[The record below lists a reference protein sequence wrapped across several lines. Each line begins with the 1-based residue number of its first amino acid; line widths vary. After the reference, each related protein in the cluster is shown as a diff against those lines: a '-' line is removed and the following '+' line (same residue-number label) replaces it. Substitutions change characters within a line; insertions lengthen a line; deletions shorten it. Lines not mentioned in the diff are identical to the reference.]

1 MDWCPNK
8 RNQQQTKQH
17 KYVKYYET
25 KVWKMDTT
33 K

>member
-1 MDWCPNK
+1 MPEPETQ
-8 RNQQQTKQH
+8 NQQQTKQH
-17 KYVKYYET
+17 KCVKYYET